1 MLIFPNGKALLFP
14 LTSEEYLDDNGN
26 PISTQNIIGKECR
39 CTINSLSENKKGR
52 YEDGQYNNAT
62 YSVSFNMDD
71 VGEKFVPQL
80 VSLIHDYKGDIGS
93 FQVQRVE
100 HYPITRTIEIWV

>member
-1 MLIFPNGKALLFP
+1 MLIFPNGNAVLFP
-14 LTSEEYLDDNGN
+14 LSSVEYLDDNGN
-26 PISTQNIIGKECR
+26 PISLEDNVGVECR
-39 CTINSLSENKKGR
+39 CTINTLSENKQGK
-52 YEDGQYNNAT
+52 YDDGQYSNAT

-71 VGEKFVPQL
+71 VGDKFYPQSVIL
-80 VSLIHDYKGDIGS
+80 KHDYKGDIGS